1 MPRGSGDEI
10 RRYGELS
17 LFMAIPI
24 SYNVRNLILRKGLT
38 LMTALGIALTV
49 TTAIFLMALVAGLN
63 RAFVSSGN
71 PLNVLVLRKGS
82 EAELSG
88 GFDAALFPTLKTL
101 PGIAK
106 DSHGE
111 PMVSGEWVVVIVLP
125 RKDGTGEVNVTVRGM
140 MPDGLEMRQ
149 LPGPK
154 GHPGVKL
161 VAGRWF
167 DTGQREVVVSQS
179 IRDRFAHANIG
190 DTMQFGKGSWKV
202 VGVFDAGGSAYE
214 SEVWGD
220 VNQMA
225 SDFDRQGGFS
235 SAYLHAT
242 DPIAAEALKNRVS
255 DDQRLK
261 LEGVIE
267 TDYYAKQTSSGAPIK
282 VIGFVVGFIMAI
294 GSIFA
299 AMNTMYAAVAYRGR
313 EIATLRV
320 IGFSRPAILTSFVL
334 ESLLLALLGA
344 IAGILLM
351 LPFNGMETGTS
362 NAVTFSEV
370 VFALRITPQVA
381 GYAILFAL
389 VMGLVGGLAP
399 AWHAAR
405 QNILNALRS

>member
-1 MPRGSGDEI
+1 
-10 RRYGELS
+10 
-17 LFMAIPI
+17 MAIPL
-24 SYNVRNLILRKGLT
+24 SYNVRNLRLRKGLT
-38 LMTALGIALTV
+38 IMTALGIALTV
-49 TTAIFLMALVAGLN
+49 TTAIFLMALLAGLK

-88 GFDAALFPTLKTL
+88 GFDASLYPTLTSL

-106 DSHGE
+106 DSHGQ
-111 PMVSGEWVVVIVLP
+111 PMASGEWVVVIVLP

-140 MPDGLEMRQ
+140 MPDGLELR
-149 LPGPK
+149 PGA
-154 GHPGVKL
+154 KL
-161 VAGRWF
+161 VEGRWF
-167 DTGQREVVVSQS
+167 QPGQREVVVSKS
-179 IRDRFAHANIG
+179 IRDRFSHANIG
-190 DTMQFGKGSWKV
+190 DSMEFGKGKWQV

-225 SDFDRQGGFS
+225 TDFDRQGGFS
-235 SAYLHAT
+235 SAYLRAT
-242 DPIAAEALKNRVS
+242 DAVSADALKNRVS

-261 LEGVIE
+261 LEGVLE
-267 TDYYAKQTSSGAPIK
+267 TDYYAKQTSSGVPIK
-282 VIGFVVGFIMAI
+282 VIGIVVGVIMAI
-294 GSIFA
+294 GSSFA

-320 IGFSRPAILTSFVL
+320 IGFSRPAILTSFVI

-344 IAGILLM
+344 AAGILLM
-351 LPFNGMETGTS
+351 LPFNGMQTGTS

-370 VFALRITPQVA
+370 VFSLQITWGVALS
-381 GYAILFAL
+381 AIVFAL
-389 VMGLVGGLAP
+389 VMGLVGGFAP

>member
-1 MPRGSGDEI
+1 
-10 RRYGELS
+10 
-17 LFMAIPI
+17 MAIPI
-24 SYNVRNLILRKGLT
+24 SYNIRNLKLRKGLT
-38 LMTALGIALTV
+38 VMTSLGIALTV
-49 TTAIFLMALVAGLN
+49 TTAIFLMALVAGLD
-63 RAFVSSGN
+63 RAFVSSGSSK
-71 PLNVLVLRKGS
+71 NVLVLRKGS

-88 GFDAALFPTLKTL
+88 GFDASLFPTLKTL

-111 PMVSGEWVVVIVLP
+111 PMASGEWVVVIVLP

-149 LPGPK
+149 LPDD
-154 GHPGVKL
+154 PGKQAPVKL
-161 VAGRWF
+161 VDGRWF
-167 DTGQREVVVSQS
+167 QTGQREVVVSKS
-179 IRDRFAHANIG
+179 IRERFTHANLG
-190 DTMQFGKGSWKV
+190 DTMDFGKGSWKV

-214 SEVWGD
+214 SEIWGD

-225 SDFDRQGGFS
+225 SDFDRQGGFA
-235 SAYLHAT
+235 SAYLRAT
-242 DPIAAEALKNRVS
+242 DAIAADALKNRVS

-261 LEGVIE
+261 LDGMLEN
-267 TDYYAKQTSSGAPIK
+267 DYYAKQTSSGTPIK
-282 VIGFVVGFIMAI
+282 VIGWVVGVIMAI

-334 ESLLLALLGA
+334 ESLMLALLGA
-344 IAGILLM
+344 LVGILLM
-351 LPFNGMETGTS
+351 LPFNGMQTGTS

-370 VFALRITPQVA
+370 VFALRITWKVA
-381 GYAILFAL
+381 LYAIIFAL
-389 VMGLVGGLAP
+389 VMGFVGGLAP

-405 QNILNALRS
+405 QNILAALRG

>member
-1 MPRGSGDEI
+1 
-10 RRYGELS
+10 
-17 LFMAIPI
+17 MAIPI
-24 SYNVRNLILRKGLT
+24 SYNIRNLRLRKGLT

-49 TTAIFLMALVAGLN
+49 TTAIFLMALVAGLD
-63 RAFVSSGN
+63 RAFVSSGS
-71 PLNVLVLRKGS
+71 PKNVLVLRKGS

-88 GFDAALFPTLKTL
+88 GFDASLFPTLKTL

-111 PMVSGEWVVVIVLP
+111 PMASGEWVVVIILP

-149 LPGPK
+149 MPDEPGKSSP
-154 GHPGVKL
+154 VKL
-161 VAGRWF
+161 AEGRWF
-167 DTGQREVVVSQS
+167 QTGQREVVVSKS
-179 IRDRFAHANIG
+179 IQQRFAHANIG
-190 DTMQFGKGSWKV
+190 DTMEFGKGSWKV

-225 SDFDRQGGFS
+225 SDFDRQGGFA
-235 SAYLHAT
+235 SAYLRAT
-242 DPIAAEALKNRVS
+242 DPISAEALKNRVS

-261 LEGVIE
+261 LEGVLE
-267 TDYYAKQTSSGAPIK
+267 NDYYAKQTSSGTPIK
-282 VIGFVVGFIMAI
+282 VIGWVVGVIMAI

-344 IAGILLM
+344 LVGILLM
-351 LPFNGMETGTS
+351 LPFNGMQTGTS

-370 VFALRITPQVA
+370 VFALRITPTVA
-381 GYAILFAL
+381 IRAIVFAL
-389 VMGLVGGLAP
+389 IMGFVGGLAP

-405 QNILNALRS
+405 QNILNALRG

>member
-1 MPRGSGDEI
+1 
-10 RRYGELS
+10 
-17 LFMAIPI
+17 MAIPI
-24 SYNVRNLILRKGLT
+24 RYNIRNLKLRKGLT
-38 LMTALGIALTV
+38 IMTALGIALTV
-49 TTAIFLMALVAGLN
+49 TTAIFLMALVAGLD
-63 RAFVSSGN
+63 RAFVSSGS
-71 PLNVLVLRKGS
+71 PLDVLVLRKGS

-88 GFDAALFPTLKTL
+88 GFDASLFPTLTTL

-111 PMVSGEWVVVIVLP
+111 PMASGELVVVIVLP

-140 MPDGLEMRQ
+140 MPDGLELR
-149 LPGPK
+149 PSA
-154 GHPGVKL
+154 KL
-161 VAGRWF
+161 IDGRWF
-167 DTGQREVVVSQS
+167 QTGQREVVVSKS

-190 DTMQFGKGSWKV
+190 DSMEFGKGSWKV

-225 SDFDRQGGFS
+225 SDFDRQGGYS

-261 LEGVIE
+261 LEGVLE
-267 TDYYAKQTSSGAPIK
+267 NDYYAKQTSSGTPIK
-282 VIGFVVGFIMAI
+282 VIGWVVGVIMAV

-313 EIATLRV
+313 EIATLRG
-320 IGFSRPAILTSFVL
+320 IGFSRPLILPAFVL

-344 IAGILLM
+344 LVGIVLM

-362 NAVTFSEV
+362 NPVTFSEV
-370 VFALRITPQVA
+370 VFSLQITWGVA
-381 GYAILFAL
+381 GYAGLFAL
-389 VMGLVGGLAP
+389 VMGFVGGLAP

-405 QNILNALRS
+405 QNILNALRG